1 MRSFLAAIL
10 SLASGVSLAQ
20 ELTPRAY
27 WPAPKGTQ
35 VLTMGVLHHSGDTVP
50 DPSLPL
56 TGVDSRITTGYL
68 DYLRTISLFGRSANF
83 IVELPYSDG
92 NTRVEH
98 EEMGLLEQ
106 DYKGVGD
113 ISATF
118 SINLLGAPTKSREEF
133 AAMREAPSPIV
144 GASLKVVAPTGNY
157 DNDQLV
163 NVGANRWAARAEV
176 GYMLPLQRQWLI
188 EVAAGAWMFG
198 DNDDFLGLRREQDDV
213 YTVQAHLVHRFSP
226 GFWASLDLNGYRG
239 GRSKIDGRRL
249 DDLKRDSKYGATV
262 VWPMARGQVL
272 KFSYA
277 AGSANDAE
285 EDFDVFS
292 LSYQRLF

>member
-1 MRSFLAAIL
+1 M
-10 SLASGVSLAQ
+10 
-20 ELTPRAY
+20 
-27 WPAPKGTQ
+27 
-35 VLTMGVLHHSGDTVP
+35 LTMGVLHHSGDTVP

-56 TGVDSRITTGYL
+56 TGVDSRITKGYL
-68 DYLRTISLFGRSANF
+68 GYLRTISLFGRSANF

-113 ISATF
+113 ISATL
-118 SINLLGAPTKSREEF
+118 SINLLGAPTMSREELT
-133 AAMREAPSPIV
+133 AMREAPSSIV
-144 GASLKVVAPTGNY
+144 GAILKVVAPTGSY

-163 NVGANRWAARAEV
+163 NAGANRWALRAEV

-188 EVAAGAWMFG
+188 EVAVGAWMFG

-262 VWPMARGQVL
+262 VWPVARGQVL

-277 AGSANDAE
+277 AGSVNDAE

-292 LSYQRLF
+292 LNYQRLF